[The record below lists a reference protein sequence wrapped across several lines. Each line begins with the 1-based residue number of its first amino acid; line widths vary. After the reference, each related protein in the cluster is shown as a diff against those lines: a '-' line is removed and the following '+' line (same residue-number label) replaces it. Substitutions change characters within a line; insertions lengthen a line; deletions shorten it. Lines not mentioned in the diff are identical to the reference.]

1 MKTTSRHKQ
10 NWKKMLGI
18 LPVFATFLTTSCGLV
33 ELEGSKNGNL
43 DGYWHMETVD
53 TLSNGGSLDL
63 RKERRFWMVQGTIF
77 QLYSPD
83 ILDGQRYVSH
93 FQHEGGQLTINKIYF
108 DKRESGDPAVEDVEN
123 LRPFG
128 INNIDGETFQ
138 VDELTGSR
146 MTLRS
151 ETLRLTFKKH

>member
-1 MKTTSRHKQ
+1 MKMKKNNIFLAIAAMALWLTGTVASCTLETS
-10 NWKKMLGI
+10 G
-18 LPVFATFLTTSCGLV
+18 
-33 ELEGSKNGNL
+33 NGKL